1 MTKQKA
7 FQKFFA
13 ELYCHTFNMRTRE
26 RNEHVCLILFCR
38 SGRHRSVAVSYC
50 LQYCMTL
57 AGLESIGIH
66 HASEGYYWRGT
77 CGGCEDCKGETE
89 QAKASLDTIHHT
101 LEQQWSTH
109 EDDYSLVSLEESA
122 KRSERKGVKTEEA
135 EAASSASA
143 PSQPVPVKA
152 MPHPQAEPVE
162 PPKDDRP
169 AMPKPPSTPP
179 PLRKIK
185 SETNKQPEKPT
196 TPRGRLRD
204 VRDSEQ
210 EPASS
215 RRSETRGARRWQ
227 AVPDQDL

>member
-109 EDDYSLVSLEESA
+109 EDDCSLVSLEESA
-122 KRSERKGVKTEEA
+122 IRSERKGVKTEEA